1 VYWGECS
8 YTLGEWMQAVI
19 LAAGEGKRVRPLTR
33 SRPKALLPVA
43 NRPII
48 GYAIDALLINGIR
61 DIVVVVGYR
70 KEQVI
75 RFLNELDVPIT
86 VVVQEKQ
93 LGTAHALNCAKS
105 HITGN
110 FLLLPG
116 DNYIDPHSIGRIKD
130 VRNAMLIKEH
140 PSPSNFGVV
149 LLKDGLVNR
158 IIEKP
163 EHTPSFMVSTGIFS
177 LTQKFFSYISGNN
190 ITDAV
195 STMVA
200 SGEHLQAIVADDW
213 QDAIYPWDLL
223 KMNMRL
229 LKNVSEARE
238 GSISRQTIIY
248 GPVKIGKGT
257 TIGPNTVI
265 TGPVI
270 IGDDCEIGPSC
281 CIMPNTSLGSRVK
294 VEPFTFLGKSL
305 IMDDTSIG
313 SHSRIIDTV
322 TGQGCRLADH
332 TTVSTSASLM
342 NIEGEVIKP
351 EFGAVLGDQVTAGPF
366 TTFNNCIIGN
376 NVTIEGGS
384 GIVSRILPDESKVI

>member
-1 VYWGECS
+1 
-8 YTLGEWMQAVI
+8 MQAVI

-48 GYAIDALLINGIR
+48 GYIIEALLKNGIR

-75 RFLNELDVPIT
+75 RFLNELDVPVT
-86 VVVQEKQ
+86 VVVQDKQ

-105 HITGN
+105 HVMGD

-116 DNYIDPHSIGRIKD
+116 DNYIDSQSIGRIKD
-130 VRNAMLIKEH
+130 IRNSMLIKEH

-149 LLKDGLVNR
+149 LLKDGYVNN

-163 EHTPSFMVSTGIFS
+163 EHSPSFMVSTGIFS
-177 LTQKFFSYISGNN
+177 LSKDFFSYISGNN

-195 STMVA
+195 SSMLA
-200 SGEHLQAIVADDW
+200 SGERLKAVVADDW
-213 QDAIYPWDLL
+213 QDAIYPWDML
-223 KMNMRL
+223 KMNMRM
-229 LKNVSEARE
+229 LKDLTEAR
-238 GSISRQTIIY
+238 GGALSRQTIIH
-248 GPVKIGKGT
+248 GPVRIGKGT

-270 IGDDCEIGPSC
+270 IGDDCDIGPSC
-281 CIMPNTSLGSRVK
+281 CILPNTSIGSRVRT
-294 VEPFTFLGKSL
+294 EPFTIIGKSL

-332 TTVSTSASLM
+332 TTVSTAANLM

-351 EFGAVLGDQVTAGPF
+351 EFGAVFGDQVTAGPF
-366 TTFNNCIIGN
+366 TIFTNCIIGN

-384 GIVSRILPDESKVI
+384 RILSRILPDESKVI

>member
-1 VYWGECS
+1 
-8 YTLGEWMQAVI
+8 MQAVI

-48 GYAIDALLINGIR
+48 EYIIEALLKNGIR

-75 RFLNELDVPIT
+75 RFLNELNIPIT
-86 VVVQEKQ
+86 VVIQNKQ

-105 HITGN
+105 HITGD

-130 VRNAMLIKEH
+130 IKNAMLVKEH

-149 LLKDGLVNR
+149 LLKDGFVNQ

-163 EHTPSFMVSTGIFS
+163 EHSPSFMVSTGIFS
-177 LTQKFFSYISGNN
+177 LTKDFFSYISGND

-195 STMVA
+195 SSMLT
-200 SGEHLQAIVADDW
+200 SGEHLQAVVADDW

-229 LKNVSEARE
+229 LKDLPEARD
-238 GSISRQTIIY
+238 GSISRQTIII
-248 GPVKIGKGT
+248 GPVRIGKGT
-257 TIGPNTVI
+257 TVGPNTVI
-265 TGPVI
+265 SGPAI
-270 IGDDCEIGPSC
+270 IGDDCEIGPNC

-294 VEPFTFLGKSL
+294 IEPFTFLGKSL
-305 IMDDTSIG
+305 IMDDTYVG
-313 SHSRIIDTV
+313 SHSRIIETV

-332 TTVSTSASLM
+332 TTISSSASLM
-342 NIEGEVIKP
+342 NIEGTVIKP
-351 EFGAVLGDQVTAGPF
+351 EFGAVFGDQVTAGPF
-366 TTFNNCIIGN
+366 TIFNNCIIGN

-384 GIVSRILPDESKVI
+384 RVISRILPDDSKVI

>member
-1 VYWGECS
+1 
-8 YTLGEWMQAVI
+8 MQAVI

-48 GYAIDALLINGIR
+48 GHVIEALLKNGIR
-61 DIVVVVGYR
+61 DIIVVVGYR

-86 VVVQEKQ
+86 VVVQNKQ

-105 HITGN
+105 HITGD

-116 DNYIDPHSIGRIKD
+116 DNYIDPYSVGRIKD
-130 VRNAMLIKEH
+130 IKNAMLVKEH
-140 PSPSNFGVV
+140 PNPSNFGVV
-149 LLKDGLVNR
+149 LLKDGLVSG

-163 EHTPSFMVSTGIFS
+163 EHSPSFMVSTGIFS
-177 LTQKFFSYISGNN
+177 LTKDFFSFTSGND

-195 STMVA
+195 SSMLA
-200 SGEHLQAIVADDW
+200 SGETLQGVVADDW

-229 LKNVSEARE
+229 LKDLPEARE
-238 GSISRQTIIY
+238 GSSSRQTIIQ
-248 GPVKIGKGT
+248 GPVRIGKGT

-265 TGPVI
+265 SGPVI
-270 IGDDCEIGPSC
+270 IGNDCEIGPNC
-281 CIMPNTSLGSRVK
+281 CIMPDTSLGSRVK
-294 VEPFTFLGKSL
+294 VEPFTIVGNSL

-322 TGQGCRLADH
+322 TGQGCRFADH
-332 TTVSTSASLM
+332 TSVSLSASLM
-342 NIEGEVIKP
+342 NIEGTVIKP
-351 EFGAVLGDQVTAGPF
+351 EFGAVFGDQVTAGPF
-366 TTFNNCIIGN
+366 TIFNNCIVGN
-376 NVTIEGGS
+376 NVAIEGGRQV
-384 GIVSRILPDESKVI
+384 ISRILADESRVI